1 MIVLTGN
8 ENDEPLRARVPEH
21 ALRRARQLQAENV
34 GVLVMEEGDDVRRD
48 FRMVGRYGL
57 LTYLDDHYQAP
68 FEYVRYVVEGGRR
81 VFEAL
86 LAPSGRYVL
95 VVPEEDWVDDRLLI
109 VLDVEGEEIQAAG
122 TDETKCPPEMTPNS
136 PSGPEEDRTSRVP
149 TNNSLL
155 GDGLR
160 E

>member
-8 ENDEPLRARVPEH
+8 ENDEHLRARVPEH

-34 GVLVMEEGDDVRRD
+34 GVVVMEEGDDVRRD

-86 LAPSGRYVL
+86 LAPSGRYLL
-95 VVPEEDWVDDRLLI
+95 VVPEEDWVDDRLLV

-122 TDETKCPPEMTPNS
+122 DDETKRPPKTILNPTP
-136 PSGPEEDRTSRVP
+136 GPDEDRTPPVSL
-149 TNNSLL
+149 NNSLS
-155 GDGLR
+155 GDGQSA
-160 E
+160 